1 MPANINDKITKTFDT
16 VNPNVAKVTADRAPG
31 STTLQANNLAGWT
44 EVTAEHFSTYR
55 VDAQNKLIE
64 GSQTDWKGIVNK
76 ATNTI
81 TNLTRV
87 GGAEDS
93 GSLVNDI
100 IQAGP
105 TAKWAD
111 DLADGILVTHN
122 ADGTLKNKVA
132 ALTKINGGST
142 AGLLKSDASGNV
154 TVGKATSGDLDYA
167 TLAFGNDSTTEVNTG
182 FTTHD
187 GKIKYKRTFTGTITA
202 SANNANLLI
211 IAAPA
216 LGITNILDY
225 NGWFNIGNTN
235 FTQAIPAPQLYGRGG
250 GISKNAS
257 NEVRLET
264 FSDVARTN
272 APFAVTLVYTK
283 D

>member
-1 MPANINDKITKTFDT
+1 MAANINDKITKTFDT

-81 TNLTRV
+81 TNLTRI

-122 ADGTLKNKVA
+122 ADGTLKNKVV
-132 ALTKINGGST
+132 ALTNINGSYT

-154 TVGKATSGDLDYA
+154 TVGKATSDDLDYA
-167 TLAFGNDSTTEVNTG
+167 TSVDANGWTVHDYGNWKEYLRSNVGSPNTSLPAFMGSSYTLPAIKLPVGVATLAAVNN
-182 FTTHD
+182 
-187 GKIKYKRTFTGTITA
+187 ISYSLLA
-202 SANNANLLI
+202 SDRIFAVVIRSNNMNAATSIQYNIANNYNTAV
-211 IAAPA
+211 A
-216 LGITNILDY
+216 LTWYRIDT
-225 NGWFNIGNTN
+225 
-235 FTQAIPAPQLYGRGG
+235 
-250 GISKNAS
+250 
-257 NEVRLET
+257 RL
-264 FSDVARTN
+264 V
-272 APFAVTLVYTK
+272 VWG
-283 D
+283 